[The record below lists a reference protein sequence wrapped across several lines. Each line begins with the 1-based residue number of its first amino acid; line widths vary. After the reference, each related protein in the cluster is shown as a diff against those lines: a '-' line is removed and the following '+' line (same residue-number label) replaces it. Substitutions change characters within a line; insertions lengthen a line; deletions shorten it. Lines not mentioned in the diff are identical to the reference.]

1 MSDRKVPARW
11 RTVPKLKNSNPDL
24 YRIAR
29 GWRMR
34 RIVAALLLL
43 LCDLGIY
50 RLYFFGTARFTPE
63 KHVLFWLGA
72 YLAPVLLFRLP
83 RALFGRDRAM
93 RIRSVSLRRTYDT
106 RGPDWLSRRFAR
118 MTTVCDFRMEKP
130 NGKTWLYT
138 VNLELSHNAALREGI
153 FCYRY
158 VGLPYPV
165 SADGAVGGYRIC
177 ARCGYLNAAPLT
189 ACGKCHSS
197 LIITPE
203 PEKDPLSV

>member
-1 MSDRKVPARW
+1 MSDNKETAIW
-11 RTVPKLKNSNPDL
+11 RTVPKLKSNNPDL

-29 GWRMR
+29 GWRIR

-43 LCDLGIY
+43 LFDLAVY
-50 RLYFFGTARFTPE
+50 RLYFIGTARFIPE
-63 KHVLFWLGA
+63 KHILFWLGA
-72 YLAPVLLFRLP
+72 YLVPILLFRLP

-93 RIRSVSLRRTYDT
+93 RIRSASLRQTYDM
-106 RGPDWLSRRFAR
+106 RGPNALFRRR
-118 MTTVCDFRMEKP
+118 PRLTTVCDFRMEKQ

-138 VNLELSHNAALREGI
+138 VNLELSHNVALREGI

-177 ARCGYLNAAPLT
+177 AKCGYLNDAPQT
-189 ACGKCHSS
+189 VCGKCRRS

-203 PEKDPLSV
+203 PA